1 MISYPRPALAN
12 ELVTALQGRAGFS
25 DAHNGL
31 FLAAPRRT
39 GKSTF
44 LQQDLRPALEG
55 AGVVVVYVDLWA
67 DTARDPGALIAA
79 AIGRALQPHLGMV
92 AKAAKKA
99 GLDKVSL
106 AGWLQIDTSKIG
118 KLDGLTLVDA
128 LRALHETAGK
138 PVALIIDE
146 AQHALTSEAG
156 ENAMSALK
164 SARDQM
170 NRPGEVSLMLVMSG
184 SDRDKLLR
192 LVNTATAP
200 FYGSQIQRMPPLG
213 PDFIAF
219 VASLIEQQRSELSP
233 VDTATLHAAFEA
245 FGNRPQFFME
255 ALGQVLSP
263 LSGIASRF
271 EPAVLA
277 AAKRR
282 QCDDEA
288 QMESD
293 YLGLKPL
300 EQAVLWRMLAQGP
313 RFRPYD
319 AEALKFYR
327 MQTGGPV
334 SAQRAQGAL
343 ESLRQRTLPLV
354 WKSARGEYAV
364 EDAAKHRWFEERNKE
379 GAWPPKSPQG
389 DLDFDDPD
397 LSNP

>member
-1 MISYPRPALAN
+1 MISYPRPTLAN
-12 ELVTALQGRAGFS
+12 ELVTALQGRSGFS

-44 LQQDLRPALEG
+44 LQSDLRPALEH
-55 AGVVVVYVDLWA
+55 AGIVVVYVDLWA

-79 AIGRALQPHLGMV
+79 AIGRALQPHLGVV
-92 AKAAKKA
+92 AKAASKA
-99 GLDKVSL
+99 RLEKVSL
-106 AGWLQIDTSKIG
+106 GGLQVDTSKIG

-128 LRALHETAGK
+128 LRALHETASK

-170 NRPGEVSLMLVMSG
+170 NTPGKVNLMLVMSG

-192 LVNTATAP
+192 LVNTGASP

-213 PDFIAF
+213 ADFIAF
-219 VASLIEQQRSELSP
+219 VARLIEEQRPELRP
-233 VDTATLHAAFEA
+233 VDAVTLHAAFEH

-263 LSGIASRF
+263 FSGVTSRF
-271 EPAVLA
+271 EPTVLEA
-277 AAKRR
+277 AR
-282 QCDDEA
+282 QRQRDDEA

-300 EQAVLWRMLAQGP
+300 ERAVLGRMLDLGP

-327 MQTGGPV
+327 ARIGKPV
-334 SAQRAQGAL
+334 SAQSAQNAL
-343 ESLRQRTLPLV
+343 EVLRQRTPPLV
-354 WKSARGEYAV
+354 WKSARGEYSV
-364 EDAAKHRWFEERNKE
+364 EDAAMHRWFEERSRAGN
-379 GAWPPKSPQG
+379 WPPQNPQS
-389 DLDFDDPD
+389 DLDFTESSLPN
-397 LSNP
+397 S